1 MDNKTKLELLKV
13 VESYWD
19 ILLPE
24 MRELILAYKTSQE
37 LIDAREKKE
46 MREMCKEIIQ
56 YGELKEEWGL
66 GHIKCVPSTV
76 KCGGCGRKHMKIFG
90 FYFSP
95 SWNVRKRRFLG
106 FSYEGVLARLHYIK
120 LFLS

>member
-1 MDNKTKLELLKV
+1 MDNKTKLELSRV

-19 ILLPE
+19 ILSPE

-37 LIDAREKKE
+37 LIDAREKEE
-46 MREMCKEIIQ
+46 MRELCKDIIQ
-56 YGELKEEWGL
+56 YGKVKEEWGL

-76 KCGGCGRKHMKIFG
+76 RCRGCGGKHMKIIG
-90 FYFSP
+90 FYTSP
-95 SWNVRKRRFLG
+95 SWNVKKQRFLG

-120 LFLS
+120 LFLR

>member
-1 MDNKTKLELLKV
+1 M

-46 MREMCKEIIQ
+46 MKMCKEIIQ
-56 YGELKEEWGL
+56 YGEVKEMGTW
-66 GHIKCVPSTV
+66 TYQ
-76 KCGGCGRKHMKIFG
+76 M
-90 FYFSP
+90 
-95 SWNVRKRRFLG
+95 
-106 FSYEGVLARLHYIK
+106 
-120 LFLS
+120 

>member
-19 ILLPE
+19 ILSPE
-24 MRELILAYKTSQE
+24 MRELILACKTSQE

-56 YGELKEEWGL
+56 YGEVKEKWGL
-66 GHIKCVPSTV
+66 GHIRCVPRTM
-76 KCGGCGRKHMKIFG
+76 KCRGCGRKHMKIFG
-90 FYFSP
+90 FYFSS
-95 SWNVRKRRFLG
+95 SWNVRKQRFLG
-106 FSYEGVLARLHYIK
+106 FSYEGVLERLHYIK

>member
-1 MDNKTKLELLKV
+1 MDNKTKLELLRV

-19 ILLPE
+19 ILSPE

-46 MREMCKEIIQ
+46 MRELCKEIIQ
-56 YGELKEEWGL
+56 YGKVKEGWGL

-76 KCGGCGRKHMKIFG
+76 KCRGCGRKHMRIIG
-90 FYFSP
+90 FYTSGM
-95 SWNVRKRRFLG
+95 WNVKKRRFLG
-106 FSYEGVLARLHYIK
+106 FSYEGVLERLHYIK
-120 LFLS
+120 LFLR